1 MTKPSNIGY
10 HCWVTNVTKRD
21 ILVGDLG
28 VKIPAMRTVD
38 LLDNRHSILTLDKV
52 KKSLESGS
60 LARRLATKPKQILIR
75 QSEPEPPLAR
85 QIDLSK
91 VTFPNKKRSTIKF
104 EEKVFE
110 ELELDSTPEDEELFA
125 EEMAESAVIDHAAT
139 IDLLKTEAK

>member
-28 VKIPAMRTVD
+28 ARIPSMKTVD
-38 LLDNRHSILTLDKV
+38 LLDNRHSIYTVEKV

-60 LARRLATKPKQILIR
+60 LARRLAAKQILVR
-75 QSEPEPPLAR
+75 QSQPETISNR
-85 QIDLSK
+85 TIEVSK
-91 VTFPNKKRSTIKF
+91 ITFPNKKRSTVKF

-110 ELELDSTPEDEELFA
+110 ELELEATPEDEEIFA
-125 EEMAESAVIDHAAT
+125 EEMAESAIADHAAT
-139 IDLLKTEAK
+139 IDLLKKEG